1 MLKNQKIHIFTGHY
15 GSGKTEVALNFAI
28 QAANKGEKVTIIDL
42 DTVNP
47 YFRTNDV
54 KTLLQNHGISVI
66 ASEFASTNIDMPT
79 VPATVL
85 GVFETDGTIIF
96 DVGGD
101 DDGAY
106 ALGQYLR
113 FFEDTDYQMH
123 LVINSRRP
131 LTATSKEMVDMAVI
145 DAKEDEE
152 EVGDAPVIVAEM
164 QTELP
169 ICTVSGAVMRMDLA
183 GLPALMFKNSAHGGL
198 NMVYRRTD
206 GNIGWIDPKNKI
218 AAVFMKNSLFD
229 GGAGNESARN
239 FEKAVNNSFHLD

>member
-131 LTATSKEMVDMAVI
+131 LTATSKEMVDMAVNI
-145 DAKEDEE
+145 QSASRLKITDIYNNTNLAKETDEDILLSGIDE
-152 EVGDAPVIVAEM
+152 IEKAAQVLGVEVAKHCGKEDVIR
-164 QTELP
+164 
-169 ICTVSGAVMRMDLA
+169 G
-183 GLPALMFKNSAHGGL
+183 
-198 NMVYRRTD
+198 
-206 GNIGWIDPKNKI
+206 IDPQKAFKMQI
-218 AAVFMKNSLFD
+218 YIKMP
-229 GGAGNESARN
+229 
-239 FEKAVNNSFHLD
+239 FEN

>member
-28 QAANKGEKVTIIDL
+28 QSANKGEKVTIIDL

-54 KTLLQNHGISVI
+54 KTLLQNYGISVI

-79 VPATVL
+79 VPATVM

-131 LTATSKEMVDMAVI
+131 LTTTSEEMVDMAVNI
-145 DAKEDEE
+145 QSASRLKITDIYNNTNLAKETDKDILLSGIDEIE
-152 EVGDAPVIVAEM
+152 KAAQALGVEVAKHCGKEDVIK
-164 QTELP
+164 
-169 ICTVSGAVMRMDLA
+169 G
-183 GLPALMFKNSAHGGL
+183 
-198 NMVYRRTD
+198 
-206 GNIGWIDPKNKI
+206 IDPQK
-218 AAVFMKNSLFD
+218 VFKMQIYIKMP
-229 GGAGNESARN
+229 
-239 FEKAVNNSFHLD
+239 FEN